1 MKTQD
6 MTDAKVGGQK
16 ASDWI
21 QQARKQITELGVEEL
36 KASGVLP
43 PGRKFFPTITYPPQ
57 TMYPPAEPEDIFAL
71 DEEIPGVRHAAYLH
85 IPFCAWQCK
94 YCHWVKTINP
104 DPTEVDNYLDLLIK
118 EMDLALA
125 RLGKGRV
132 QISTVLVGGGTPTYL
147 TPAQIERL
155 MVAFNERFDLSR
167 CRQFSF
173 EAEPTSILGDEGMAK
188 LKILKA
194 HGVDRIS
201 LGVQSFNDEVL
212 KRMGRRHSGGQAV
225 QAIEQIREA
234 GIGSISID
242 LIYGYPGLT
251 LEGWVEAM
259 HTAIASGA
267 DAWHLYRLRILQH
280 GDRQGPIKQEY
291 ETEPRSFPEAE
302 TVRLMKMVGK
312 VISVAHGYDE
322 HFTRIFSTSEQH
334 VTQFMW
340 DYCCNLTNVI
350 GTGPSAW
357 ANYHRTFTLNVGNDF
372 ELYRSIVRA
381 GKLPIDRG
389 LFRDE
394 ETEARRSLMLP
405 LKNSKVIKKQFT
417 KRTGLDAAAYFGPE
431 LARLEGLGLLL
442 QDDHSIWLT
451 DRGRFFA
458 DEVMMQLYQKRY
470 VKFPE
475 VAHSLMSD

>member
-1 MKTQD
+1 MP
-6 MTDAKVGGQK
+6 DA
-16 ASDWI
+16 DHWI
-21 QQARKQITELGVEEL
+21 ALAQQQLEALEIPELVRAR
-36 KASGVLP
+36 VLP
-43 PGRKFFPTITYPPQ
+43 EGERFFPTITYPPQ
-57 TMYPPAEPEDIFAL
+57 TMYPRADAETIFDEDP
-71 DEEIPGVRHAAYLH
+71 DCEGIPHAIYVH
-85 IPFCAWQCK
+85 IPFCASRCA
-94 YCHWVKTINP
+94 YCHWVKIIDP
-104 DPTEVDNYLDLLIK
+104 DVAVVDDYIETLSRDFANVV
-118 EMDLALA
+118 A
-125 RLGKGRV
+125 RLGSGSV
-132 QISTVLVGGGTPTYL
+132 PASTVLFGGGTPTLL
-147 TPAQIERL
+147 TPPQIERL
-155 MVAFNERFDLSR
+155 LTAFTRHFDLGD
-167 CRQFSF
+167 CRQFSY
-173 EAEPTSILGDEGMAK
+173 EAEPASICGEIGLERLRV
-188 LKILKA
+188 LKDF
-194 HGVDRIS
+194 GVDRIS
-201 LGVQSFNDEVL
+201 LGVQSYEDDVL
-212 KRMGRRHSGGQAV
+212 QMMGRPHTARQVAESV
-225 QAIEQIREA
+225 DNIRKV
-234 GIGSISID
+234 GIDSICID

-251 LEGWVEAM
+251 LQGWIRCLQD
-259 HTAIASGA
+259 AIRSGV
-267 DAWHLYRLRILQH
+267 DAWHLYRLRILRH
-280 GDRQGPIKQEY
+280 GDVQGPILNQYKHRPE
-291 ETEPRSFPEAE
+291 EFPS
-302 TVRLMKMVGK
+302 VDQIRLMKMLGTVL
-312 VISVAHGYDE
+312 SVDSGFNQ
-322 HFTRIFSTSEQH
+322 HFTRIFSTSQKH

>member
-350 GTGPSAW
+350 GMGPSAW
-357 ANYHRTFTLNVGNDF
+357 SNFNRTFTLNVGDAKSHQ
-372 ELYRSIVRA
+372 ERVSQGR
-381 GKLPIDRG
+381 LPIDRG
-389 LFRDE
+389 LHRDL
-394 ETEARRSLMLP
+394 ETEARRSLLLP
-405 LKNSKVIKKQFT
+405 LKNTSVLK
-417 KRTGLDAAAYFGPE
+417 AAFRERVGKDPHALFEPE
-431 LARLEGLGLLL
+431 LARLKAMGLLDE
-442 QDDHSIWLT
+442 DDETISLT
-451 DRGRFFA
+451 PRGRFFA
-458 DEVMMQLYQKRY
+458 DETIIQLYQRRY
-470 VKFPE
+470 LPFDE
-475 VAHSLMSD
+475 VAHELMVP